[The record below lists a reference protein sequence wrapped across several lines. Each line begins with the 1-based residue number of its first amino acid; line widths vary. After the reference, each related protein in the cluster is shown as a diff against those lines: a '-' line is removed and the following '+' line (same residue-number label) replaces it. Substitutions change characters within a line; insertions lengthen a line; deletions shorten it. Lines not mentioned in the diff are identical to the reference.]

1 MSTFIGDYIA
11 QGKSNN
17 FLKAEEEGKMT
28 LGEAA
33 KLINRKLKADLKAID
48 KKVMA
53 IDLEGFSTEWHHA
66 GVFKKY
72 NGKLGGKK
80 VYFLTKEQ
88 AESITLEQLAN
99 VWDKKSQEQEEGKKE
114 VKGYFIRL
122 EVSYGGAYGKKTW
135 IPTMYAYSGTENG
148 TPQKFCRLDEKDYL
162 IAKAFNGLT
171 LKPYTDPNFEE
182 LRAIYKEAENK
193 FQDELKSLRKK
204 SAEKCLLEHGCT
216 ASKIGGKTN
225 IQGIYIDLE
234 TKKISGNSFFVDKI
248 ELYEGA
254 CKDKPKNKEFFH
266 ITPLE
271 AQYLNSNKQWITGS
285 LRLDS
290 LDFSKNIE
298 KEKNVQAEYA
308 RKLAEKE
315 NNRLK
320 MFESVKNT
328 PAGLEKINAVKQA
341 YRNGT
346 LDEFI
351 KEGKHKSLHWEVFR
365 IAKEEAI
372 AEEKFATETIIRK
385 KMIADVQQI
394 QYFDEN
400 KAEII
405 DAEHFSE
412 QLEDARSQRVH
423 FINEDFERLYLEIP
437 LACHLEVGYKVEL
450 KLYKGAFEDLTVLER
465 KSVFQMDTDE
475 ANKKINLYTAT
486 DKEIQNAK
494 NNSITL

>member
-216 ASKIGGKTN
+216 ASKVGGKTN

-234 TKKISGNSFFVDKI
+234 TKKISGNSFFVDKVQ
-248 ELYEGA
+248 LYEGA

-266 ITPLE
+266 ITKEELVF
-271 AQYLNSNKQWITGS
+271 LNSNKQHLQSSYI
-285 LRLDS
+285 RLGT
-290 LDFSKNIE
+290 LDFSKQIE
-298 KEKNVQAEYA
+298 HERQAEENHK
-308 RKLAEKE
+308 RKMEEKE

-320 MFESVKNT
+320 MFEAVKNT
-328 PAGLEKINAVKQA
+328 PAGLEKINAVKKA
-341 YRNGT
+341 YINGT

-351 KEGKHKSLHWEVFR
+351 KEGKHKSLHWEVFK

-372 AEEKFATETIIRK
+372 AEEKLASETIIRK
-385 KMIADVQQI
+385 TIAMILFI
-394 QYFDEN
+394 CFDI
-400 KAEII
+400 K
-405 DAEHFSE
+405 F
-412 QLEDARSQRVH
+412 
-423 FINEDFERLYLEIP
+423 
-437 LACHLEVGYKVEL
+437 C
-450 KLYKGAFEDLTVLER
+450 
-465 KSVFQMDTDE
+465 
-475 ANKKINLYTAT
+475 KK
-486 DKEIQNAK
+486 
-494 NNSITL
+494 